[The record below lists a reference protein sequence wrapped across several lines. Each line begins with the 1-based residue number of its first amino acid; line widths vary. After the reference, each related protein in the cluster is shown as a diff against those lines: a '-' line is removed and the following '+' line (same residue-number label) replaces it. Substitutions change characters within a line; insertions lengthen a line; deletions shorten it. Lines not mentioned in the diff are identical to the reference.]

1 MHCRMLGGQLIIS
14 VTGRALIQIILSWNR
29 KRIELLL
36 KTIFRAELIQ
46 NHQFALGYYEQD
58 SIVALE
64 TAIGTK
70 NYLRNS
76 NMGLYAYM
84 LKASKSIDHAYDLES
99 LDG

>member
-1 MHCRMLGGQLIIS
+1 M
-14 VTGRALIQIILSWNR
+14 
-29 KRIELLL
+29 L

-70 NYLRNS
+70 HYLRNP
-76 NMGLYAYM
+76 NMGLHSYT
-84 LKASKSIDHAYDLES
+84 LKASKLIGHAYDQENP
-99 LDG
+99 DD